1 MRPTVIIVLAV
12 LIGALLAF
20 DAYEYNGHYR
30 EVAWEQTKNHAGQV
44 EQTVEK
50 WLGNSN
56 H

>member
-1 MRPTVIIVLAV
+1 MRPTVIIVFAV
-12 LIGALLAF
+12 LIAALLAF
-20 DAYEYNGHYR
+20 DAYEYDGHYR
-30 EVAWEQTKNHAGQV
+30 EVAREQTKHHADQV